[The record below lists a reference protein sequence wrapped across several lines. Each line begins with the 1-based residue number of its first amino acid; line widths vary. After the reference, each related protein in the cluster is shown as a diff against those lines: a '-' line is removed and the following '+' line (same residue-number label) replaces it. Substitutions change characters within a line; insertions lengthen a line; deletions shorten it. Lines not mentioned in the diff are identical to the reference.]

1 MAMKVDALNLY
12 DERFDAVLSRDERPP
27 LGLGYLQPQAP
38 PKYLALYDMNNKTDR
53 QRKSFIKTV
62 RAELARL

>member
-27 LGLGYLQPQAP
+27 L
-38 PKYLALYDMNNKTDR
+38 
-53 QRKSFIKTV
+53 
-62 RAELARL
+62 ARVTFSPRRPRNTRRSTT